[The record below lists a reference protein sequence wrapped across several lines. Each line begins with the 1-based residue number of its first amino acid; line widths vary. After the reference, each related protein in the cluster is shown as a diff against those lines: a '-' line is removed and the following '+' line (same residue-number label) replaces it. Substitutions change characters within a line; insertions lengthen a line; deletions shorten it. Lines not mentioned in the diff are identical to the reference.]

1 MMWEN
6 SDCLLMT
13 LADRNFD
20 LVIDKGDL
28 DWIMCSSDQIEMRM
42 NMYMDKVGRFLR
54 MGDLEYENVGSDN
67 NEGG

>member
-1 MMWEN
+1 
-6 SDCLLMT
+6 
-13 LADRNFD
+13 
-20 LVIDKGDL
+20 
-28 DWIMCSSDQIEMRM
+28 MCSSDQIEMRM